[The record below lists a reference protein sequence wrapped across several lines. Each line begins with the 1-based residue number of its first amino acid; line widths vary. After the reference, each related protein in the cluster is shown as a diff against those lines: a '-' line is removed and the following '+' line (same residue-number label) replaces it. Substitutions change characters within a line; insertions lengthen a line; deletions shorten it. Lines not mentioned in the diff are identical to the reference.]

1 MERNPALSADVLLV
15 VASFASRGTLSAM
28 MKTCR
33 LLYHEG
39 AKILVRRRVEID
51 DIQDLS
57 SFLAFLH
64 AENGSRCGFLRELVL
79 DIDLPR
85 PTTPNLMSPALSNL
99 LADHSFRSLTSLRLG
114 SAERMLR
121 SHPQLA
127 GGFASLKA
135 LTSLDIGPVGLKTL
149 AVLAALES
157 ELRVLVLKYAPG
169 LDQRPSAA
177 ECCHPVVVLQRF
189 RNSLETL
196 DVQGYEAELDR
207 ARFPEPYPRMQE
219 LILDSPD
226 CPLLAP
232 YIHAFPD
239 MRNLSITTVFAD
251 NLTLD
256 NLDAEEDLI
265 EAFRRANRGDQAI
278 YGSWTKLETVNG
290 TAPDLYVAGLRCA
303 IKDLYLNVCM
313 WDPFKMVL
321 GTLQDASVSRLH
333 LFVHAVEA
341 LGNDGLPMVFRRL
354 VDSSLEALF
363 LHIRL
368 CAEEEW
374 DEDLRTV
381 VNPTALER
389 LLQSLGSLPI
399 QKFHLVLRCE
409 HSGYAAG
416 PHSPTKKV
424 CGGQGIQD
432 FDCEAFARRVL
443 ATVPAVH
450 DVDVRFNCSRKQHA
464 KLRRAV

>member
-1 MERNPALSADVLLV
+1 MERNSALSADVMLV
-15 VASFASRGTLSAM
+15 IASFASRATLSAL

-39 AKILVRRRVEID
+39 AKMLVRRRVEIGD
-51 DIQDLS
+51 VRDLS

-64 AENGSRCGFLRELVL
+64 AEEGSRCAFLRDLVL

-85 PTTPNLMSPALSNL
+85 PTTPNPMSPALSNL
-99 LADHSFRSLTSLRLG
+99 LANHSFRSLTSLRLVG
-114 SAERMLR
+114 AERVLR
-121 SHPQLA
+121 SHPKLA
-127 GGFASLKA
+127 AGFASLKA
-135 LTSLDIGPVGLKTL
+135 LTSLDIGPVGPKTL
-149 AVLAALES
+149 SVLVALES

-189 RNSLETL
+189 KDSLETL

-207 ARFPEPYPRMQE
+207 ALFTEPYPRMQE

-226 CPLLAP
+226 CPLFAP

-251 NLTLD
+251 NLTRD
-256 NLDAEEDLI
+256 NLYVEEDLI
-265 EAFRRANRGDQAI
+265 EAFRRANRGDQAV

-303 IKDLYLNVCM
+303 IKDLYLNVCL

-333 LFVHAVEA
+333 LFVHAIDA
-341 LGNDGLPMVFRRL
+341 LQGCGLPMVFKRL

-374 DEDLRTV
+374 DEDLRAV
-381 VNPTALER
+381 VDPAALVSMLR
-389 LLQSLGSLPI
+389 LG
-399 QKFHLVLRCE
+399 
-409 HSGYAAG
+409 AG
-416 PHSPTKKV
+416 
-424 CGGQGIQD
+424 Q
-432 FDCEAFARRVL
+432 F
-443 ATVPAVH
+443 
-450 DVDVRFNCSRKQHA
+450 
-464 KLRRAV
+464 